1 MIESGLGGK
10 ADNFDTL
17 AVHTF
22 PQSRCVEELWRD
34 ASPEEIAADQE
45 HWTRAA
51 RRSAAYAG
59 IGHDECG
66 RFQLAGKSIAVPFVG
81 TAAASFVLAEAI
93 RLFHRGPACN
103 AVKLRMAT
111 PAHPPRVVSERTYV
125 DSDTE
130 WILYSWASKAR
141 F

>member
-1 MIESGLGGK
+1 MLESGLGGK

-22 PQSRCVEELWRD
+22 PQFRRVEELWRD
-34 ASPEEIAADQE
+34 ASPEEIAADHE
-45 HWTRAA
+45 HRMRAA
-51 RRSAAYAG
+51 QQSAAYAG

-66 RFQLAGKSIAVPFVG
+66 RFTLAGKSIAVPFVG

-111 PAHPPRVVSERTYV
+111 PARTQVVSERTYV
-125 DSDTE
+125 DSDIE
-130 WILYSWASKAR
+130 RLLYSQAPKAR